1 MCFKNAAIWLTP
13 FHRPYGNYRN
23 GQPHICTHCTII
35 SRDRWFPFHLAFLRW
50 LLGQLKQQL
59 INTEHPVLPRELGC
73 QSLWLVSCA
82 SGSFY
87 TQPQNSLLLY
97 VVGTSLLGKKIS
109 TINKN
114 GVITISSGLVQ
125 LRTECIIPWKIWLYK
140 CCICIFKY
148 QVSGKYIRGWV
159 FFFR

>member
-87 TQPQNSLLLY
+87 TQPQNSLLLKSGIEKKNETR
-97 VVGTSLLGKKIS
+97 VIGKACSNHPNLIYMTWYFLIWGKGMKQKQFIGELEKILS
-109 TINKN
+109 N
-114 GVITISSGLVQ
+114 S
-125 LRTECIIPWKIWLYK
+125 
-140 CCICIFKY
+140 
-148 QVSGKYIRGWV
+148 
-159 FFFR
+159 